1 MLISGVLGLFI
12 LGMAYSGIVKN
23 RTAGSAPKTGV
34 AIDQIDQKEKT
45 EPGESVGGK
54 NDENPAPP
62 SEFDAVLAQLDAS
75 EKIAAY
81 LKGNFSITDNES
93 GMALAPADF
102 FAKKSG
108 GPQDAAVFATSALKQ
123 HGFESFVLRYK
134 GEINGRPFSHAVAV
148 FRDTDVPKY
157 LTADSSGIDLTAHG
171 WSFEDLLKKEE
182 ERTKASISGYAVFAP
197 DTLNLI
203 PASWEK
209 RK

>member
-1 MLISGVLGLFI
+1 MLISGVFGLLILGL
-12 LGMAYSGIVKN
+12 AYSAIVKN
-23 RTAGSAPKTGV
+23 RMIGSAPKIDV
-34 AIDQIDQKEKT
+34 ATDQINQQEKMKP
-45 EPGESVGGK
+45 EESVGGK
-54 NDENPAPP
+54 NNENAAPV
-62 SEFDAVLAQLDAS
+62 SEFEAVLAQLNAS

-81 LKGNFSITDNES
+81 LKDNFSIADNES
-93 GMALAPADF
+93 ETALSPADF

-108 GPQDAAVFATSALKQ
+108 GPQDAAVFAASVLKR